1 MPAQTYEKGTADDDE
16 DAARLVAGLRID
28 GGDLVLNA
36 LERKLL
42 CSQNGISLFCPIEQQ
57 YDVSTPAFRDPGG
70 VFLEDPAV
78 PGACRRCWRYRGKAT
93 AQR

>member
-1 MPAQTYEKGTADDDE
+1 MQAQTYEKGTADNNK
-16 DAARLVAGLRID
+16 DAARLVAGLRVD
-28 GGDLVLNA
+28 GSDLVLNA

-42 CSQNGISLFCPIEQQ
+42 HSHKFISLFCPIEQ

-70 VFLEDPAV
+70 VSLDDPAV
-78 PGACRRCWRYRGKAT
+78 PGACRQCWRYRGRAT